1 MAGAERALCG
11 RVWAAVGAIIGQGCW
26 RWPLIGCPVGL
37 SEVGLG
43 PATAPVEGF
52 LGSWCDR
59 CRAWESSR
67 GYCPVSGTDAG
78 HVEYAEAGQIRCG
91 CK

>member
-1 MAGAERALCG
+1 
-11 RVWAAVGAIIGQGCW
+11 VGAIIGQGCW

-52 LGSWCDR
+52 LGSWC
-59 CRAWESSR
+59 
-67 GYCPVSGTDAG
+67 
-78 HVEYAEAGQIRCG
+78 
-91 CK
+91 